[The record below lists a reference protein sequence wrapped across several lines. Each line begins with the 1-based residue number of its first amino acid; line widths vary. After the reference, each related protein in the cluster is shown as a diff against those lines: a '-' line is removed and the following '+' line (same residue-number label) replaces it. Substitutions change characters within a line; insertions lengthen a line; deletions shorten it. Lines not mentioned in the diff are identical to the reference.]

1 MNQIPTLI
9 EEIISKR
16 KANAH
21 IPQNIV
27 KNLQSLQSKVNQFK
41 DLQQV
46 ITTSSTDAVS
56 QNISQF
62 NFKTLNDRI
71 VEEQEIWQRLYQR
84 LNRDTINIGVIG
96 RARQGKSTLLQKLT
110 GLTDSE
116 IPTSSGLPCTS
127 VQSNIYHLNKDTYAK
142 VYFYS
147 ESAFLKQVIH
157 PYYEELG
164 FSNLPQSLYE
174 FCGDSLPAEPTNPRH
189 PAKAK
194 AIYKRLRDDYHTH
207 FNKYGAWIGK
217 DPQTV
222 KKELIKEYVSQ
233 DYDEKSQPRSFNH
246 LAVEKVEIFCSF
258 PKTKVEKIG
267 LVDMPGLGDIRL
279 GDTERMIKALAQ
291 DIDFILFVRRPSNDK
306 TGDLWGRDTDI
317 SLYDYASQALQARL
331 PLSEWSFMLLNYDGE
346 NGVGC
351 KNLENTMI
359 NTGIRV
365 KKSLRHNCA
374 SSEDSNIVLTEVLDE
389 LGENMTRLDQQYMS
403 ASFRELANFQSFV
416 RTQIQG
422 LQYTVESLGD
432 IDGQYINLRE
442 EFLDKLY
449 KEIEGFRAKL
459 RQEPVKVNAEFS
471 QKVTDVIEQCKT
483 EVKEPN
489 QQDIETLAYRD
500 GIDQAYFDAIHTM
513 RASFLKQFHAIEGE
527 MKESFEQTKIDL
539 SMIFIRNG
547 FGQLEYLAG
556 KQGVNFFSTLAKSI
570 MPMNSLKSLGIGFDF
585 ITSFEVTYK
594 GNMQLEVW
602 SKLRN
607 ILPPNPMT
615 PNNLESEKTV
625 LVTLQKCRQ
634 DAIAECTKGLNE
646 RGQSIYQS
654 IHNINISMVEEFA
667 DHITRSA
674 NIKQEWDIFLIK
686 NRCQIWP
693 QLQKL
698 EQQKQLQ
705 QQWLTLINEAL
716 ALTQKLS

>member
-1 MNQIPTLI
+1 MTQIAALI

-21 IPQNIV
+21 IPQNILE
-27 KNLQSLQSKVNQFK
+27 KLQSLQSKVNQFK
-41 DLQQV
+41 ELQQA
-46 ITTSSTDAVS
+46 ITISSTDAVS

-96 RARQGKSTLLQKLT
+96 LARQGKSTLLQKLT

-116 IPTSSGLPCTS
+116 IPSSDRMPCKS
-127 VQSNIYHLNKDTYAK
+127 VQSNIYHLDDKDTYAK

-164 FSNLPQSLYE
+164 FSTLPQSLHE
-174 FCGDSLPAEPTNPRH
+174 FRNVSFPASPTNPRH
-189 PAKAK
+189 PAKAE
-194 AIYKRLRDDYHTH
+194 AIYKRLRDDYYAH
-207 FNKYGAWIGK
+207 FNDYAVWIGK
-217 DPQTV
+217 DSKTV
-222 KKELIKEYVSQ
+222 EKERIKEYVSQ
-233 DYDEKSQPRSFNH
+233 DYDERGNPRFFNH

-258 PKTKVEKIG
+258 PEAKVEKIG
-267 LVDMPGLGDIRL
+267 LVDMPGLGDTRL

-291 DIDFILFVRRPSNDK
+291 DVDFILFVRRPNK
-306 TGDLWGRDTDI
+306 GGDMWGKNTDI
-317 SLYDYASQALQARL
+317 PLYDDASQALQARL

-346 NGVGC
+346 NSQQC
-351 KNLENTMI
+351 HDLENTRT
-359 NTGIRV
+359 NSGIHV
-365 KKSLRHNCA
+365 KKCLRGNCV
-374 SSEDSNIVLTEVLDE
+374 SSEESNLVLTEVLKE
-389 LGENMTRLDQQYMS
+389 LGENMARLDQQYMS

-422 LQYTVESLGD
+422 LQYTVEGLGD
-432 IDGQYINLRE
+432 IDGQYTTLKE
-442 EFLDKLY
+442 ELLKILFR
-449 KEIEGFRAKL
+449 EIEDFRAKL
-459 RQEPVKVNAEFS
+459 RQEPVKVNAEFGK
-471 QKVTDVIEQCKT
+471 KVTAIIEKCKT

-489 QQDIETLAYRD
+489 QQDIETLAKRRG
-500 GIDQAYFDAIHTM
+500 GISGAYFDAIQTM

-556 KQGVNFFSTLAKSI
+556 KQGVNFFSTLAKTI
-570 MPMNSLKSLGIGFDF
+570 MPTNNLKSLGIGFDF

-594 GNMQLEVW
+594 GNMQQQVW
-602 SKLRN
+602 NKLSN
-607 ILPPNPMT
+607 ILPPDPMT
-615 PNNLESEKTV
+615 PPKLEVSALVNLQQRRNE
-625 LVTLQKCRQ
+625 
-634 DAIAECTKGLNE
+634 AIVQCEKGLTETGKSINE
-646 RGQSIYQS
+646 SV
-654 IHNINISMVEEFA
+654 HNIKISMVEEFA

-674 NIKQEWDIFLIK
+674 NVEQERDIFLNK

-698 EQQKQLQ
+698 QQQQQLQ

-716 ALTQKLS
+716 ALCYKLS